1 MAKKYGK
8 DVGSEMWDVG
18 YGMCDLGERKTFCN
32 FIQHPAFANPG

>member
-18 YGMCDLGERKTFCN
+18 CGMWDVGERKTFCN
-32 FIQHPAFANPG
+32 FIQHPRLR

>member
-18 YGMCDLGERKTFCN
+18 ERKTFCN
-32 FIQHPAFANPG
+32 FIQHPRLR